1 MLCVSFE
8 SRIDFLASEEAL
20 ADFLLEFERGTWP
33 KSSWNHAAHIAVAGC
48 YLLDHPTDVA
58 ESWMRLG
65 IRHYNHCTGTINSD
79 HSGYHETL
87 TLFWLAIVRARILER
102 PADLPRLETVR
113 ALVEELGP
121 RRDLYQEYYSF
132 DVVRSVEARRSWMP
146 PDVKPLP

>member
-1 MLCVSFE
+1 MRWMSSE
-8 SRIDFLASEEAL
+8 SRIDLLASEEAL
-20 ADFLLEFERGTWP
+20 ADFLLAFERGTWP
-33 KSSWNHAAHIAVAGC
+33 KSSWNHRAHIAVAGC

-58 ESWMRLG
+58 ESRMRFG
-65 IRHYNHCTGTINSD
+65 IRHYNPCSGTINSD

-87 TLFWLAIVRARILER
+87 TLFWLAIVRASILEL
-102 PADLPRLETVR
+102 PADLPRLEAVR

-132 DVVRSVEARRSWMP
+132 DVVGSVEARRSWMP